1 MSYKT
6 STTTNSTTKKV
17 LEYSEWNPKLH
28 KFMAPKVNDKGGK
41 SVSLISTQSSRSL
54 HLNTPLLMTW
64 GVSDFA
70 NDDGTSDG
78 KFKITLNF
86 PNPEYKTSETD
97 LFLEKMIEFQNSI
110 IDDAVNFSEQW
121 FGKKKSREL
130 VEDSFFPFIKYPKV
144 KDVSG
149 KTTGVL
155 DTSRPPSI
163 SAKVP
168 RYEDADGTV
177 RWEVDLFDTNYNQ
190 IFPSGDPDITP
201 VDLIPKLSKIA
212 CTIQCT
218 GIWVGGKGWGLT
230 WKLIGGV
237 VKPKVQEDVRGVCHI
252 RLTDSDKRE
261 IENNGESVATPVV
274 APVVAPVKEPI
285 STIVEDSDDEEP
297 APTPTPTPSPEVKE
311 PEPKPEPEV
320 KEPEPKP
327 EPEVKEAPKKVVK
340 KVIKK
345 KEVAP

>member
-1 MSYKT
+1 MDKLIIEGTLQKIGSVINNIFCGNKNDCNEINNNLIT
-6 STTTNSTTKKV
+6 IKDDQENNKLNKLNSDFGDNNISSLPNFKNNYRRLISWV
-17 LEYSEWNPKLH
+17 LTGKRSIFVTLGAFLLLVFTFVLMGIVK
-28 KFMAPKVNDKGGK
+28 PKV
-41 SVSLISTQSSRSL
+41 V
-54 HLNTPLLMTW
+54 
-64 GVSDFA
+64 F
-70 NDDGTSDG
+70 
-78 KFKITLNF
+78 
-86 PNPEYKTSETD
+86 
-97 LFLEKMIEFQNSI
+97 
-110 IDDAVNFSEQW
+110 
-121 FGKKKSREL
+121 
-130 VEDSFFPFIKYPKV
+130 
-144 KDVSG
+144 
-149 KTTGVL
+149 
-155 DTSRPPSI
+155 
-163 SAKVP
+163 
-168 RYEDADGTV
+168 
-177 RWEVDLFDTNYNQ
+177 
-190 IFPSGDPDITP
+190 FPSGDPDITP

-261 IENNGESVATPVV
+261 IENNGESVATPV
-274 APVVAPVKEPI
+274 ATPVVAPVKEPI

-320 KEPEPKP
+320 KE
-327 EPEVKEAPKKVVK
+327 APKKVVK